1 MQKQKL
7 AMSDQGAPHSFH
19 FVTFDATAAP
29 GRKAVEQRA
38 RAHAAKVTHQR
49 RAAKREG
56 KVVKWVNATAESH
69 ATGTQLAAKTRA
81 HKTRHPKAPQ
91 EIIISPLSHL
101 SQAKVDPFET
111 NPHTI
116 LPNQLQS
123 ILDWGELTEIPY
135 ASLDS

>member
-1 MQKQKL
+1 MP
-7 AMSDQGAPHSFH
+7 DHAPPNSFH

-29 GRKAVEQRA
+29 GKKAVEQRA

-69 ATGTQLAAKTRA
+69 ATGTQLVSKTRPAKARILKA
-81 HKTRHPKAPQ
+81 HQ
-91 EIIISPLSHL
+91 EIIVSPRSQL

-123 ILDWGELTEIPY
+123 ILDWGELTHSP
-135 ASLDS
+135 